1 MLKRIM
7 PIIQT
12 VVVAV
17 LIFSLS
23 LTCFFKAPAE
33 YSETERRPLEQL
45 PEVSF
50 DSVASGKFMAGFEGY
65 TTDQFPMRDMFRKL
79 KAFSSMYVF
88 NESDNNGYYIKDG
101 SVSRT
106 EYPLDPVDLD
116 HAVERF
122 SWIHDRY
129 LNDDNRV
136 YVSVIPDKNA
146 FAAGDSAYL
155 TLDYEALYAHIK
167 NGTADFAEYIDISD
181 LLTLSDYYNTDTHW
195 RQEKIVDVAKALA
208 NAMGTDIP
216 DEYTEET
223 LDNPFYG
230 VHFKQSAMPFLTP
243 DTVRYLTNDTI
254 SGFEVFDL
262 QNQKPMAVYDMEK
275 ANGSD
280 PYEMFLSGS
289 LSLITINNPNA
300 ATDKELVIFR
310 DSFGSSITP
319 LLAQGYAK
327 VTVVDIRYIISMTL
341 GNFVDFEN
349 ADVLFLYSSLVLNS
363 SKDTIK

>member
-7 PIIQT
+7 PIVQT
-12 VVVAV
+12 VVIAALV
-17 LIFSLS
+17 FSLS
-23 LTCFFKAPAE
+23 VTCFVKAPSD
-33 YSETERRPLEQL
+33 YSETERRSLEAF
-45 PEVSF
+45 PELSLKTLINGDF
-50 DSVASGKFMAGFEGY
+50 MGKFEDY
-65 TTDQFPMRDMFRKL
+65 STDQFPLRDWFRKL

-106 EYPLDPVDLD
+106 EYPLNPIDLD

-129 LNDDNRV
+129 LNENNHV
-136 YVSVIPDKNA
+136 YVSVIPDKNT
-146 FAAGDSAYL
+146 FAANDSSYL
-155 TLDYEALYAHIK
+155 TMDYDALYSHIK
-167 NGTADFAEYIDISD
+167 DGTAAFAEYIDITD
-181 LLTLSDYYNTDTHW
+181 LLVLSDYYNTDTHW

-216 DEYTEET
+216 EDYTENT
-223 LDNPFYG
+223 LDVPFYG
-230 VHFKQSAMPFLTP
+230 VHFKQSAMPFLKP
-243 DTVRYLTNDTI
+243 DTIKYLTNDTI
-254 SGFEVFDL
+254 EGFEVYDL
-262 QNQKPMAVYDMEK
+262 QNAKQMAVYDMEK
-275 ANGSD
+275 ANGDD

-300 ATDKELVIFR
+300 ANDKELVIFR
-310 DSFGSSITP
+310 DSFGSSISP

-327 VTVVDIRYIISMTL
+327 VTIVDIRYIMSMTL